1 MGARA
6 ITQDLVTALLD
17 FFRRSPGEISEAA
30 RYAQCS
36 RPTARKAWNKGF
48 PHHHGGKSL
57 QQVIQEEQA
66 AARAAMLREAQ
77 EKSAQAERD
86 REASRTAAVQ
96 ARKEE
101 GMMVQGTR
109 AVTGQAILMA
119 QEVISGSRALSKRL
133 RKILE
138 NEAVKPTPDL
148 NPLAMMGLLREASL
162 IINRLNDAAHQTM
175 QMERLHLGEPTSIVG
190 VAVSGG
196 NIPLDITIEE
206 AEIRVKAAQ
215 AAIAAHRRAQGQTL
229 QLVAS
234 ASTVRT
240 NRQTNGVG

>member
-1 MGARA
+1 
-6 ITQDLVTALLD
+6 
-17 FFRRSPGEISEAA
+17 
-30 RYAQCS
+30 
-36 RPTARKAWNKGF
+36 
-48 PHHHGGKSL
+48 
-57 QQVIQEEQA
+57 
-66 AARAAMLREAQ
+66 MLREAQ